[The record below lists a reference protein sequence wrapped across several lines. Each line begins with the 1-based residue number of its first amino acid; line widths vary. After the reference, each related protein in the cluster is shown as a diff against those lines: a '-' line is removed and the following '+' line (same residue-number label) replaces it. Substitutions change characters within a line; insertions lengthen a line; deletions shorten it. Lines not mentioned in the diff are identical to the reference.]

1 MYKGR
6 IIKHLLE
13 INKVPNKELL
23 EYLGYN
29 RDGGNSSLTQIMD
42 GNPTVRRLE
51 PVADFFQ
58 VSMDVFF
65 ERSAPFTTA
74 ANSVVG
80 NGNAVGLGNSIITPS
95 ESEYQIKIESLEK
108 LLEEKEKRIE
118 TLEMLVSILKDKSN
132 I

>member
-6 IIKHLLE
+6 IIKHLLDV
-13 INKVPNKELL
+13 NKIPNKDLL

-65 ERSAPFTTA
+65 ERSVKFSTST
-74 ANSVVG
+74 NSVIG
-80 NGNAVGLGNSIITPS
+80 NGNAVGTGNSVIIPS
-95 ESEYQIKIESLEK
+95 ESEYQIKIESLER

-118 TLEMLVSILKDKSN
+118 TLEMLVNVLKSN
-132 I
+132 R

>member
-65 ERSAPFTTA
+65 DRSVPFSTLS
-74 ANSVVG
+74 NSVVG
-80 NGNAVGLGNSIITPS
+80 NGNAVGTGNSVITPS
-95 ESEYQIKIESLEK
+95 ESEYQIKIESLER

-118 TLEMLVSILKDKSN
+118 TLEMLVNVLKSN
-132 I
+132 K